1 METIKH
7 IGIVSLAI
15 VFFLILF
22 IYYYRERF
30 YSIENF
36 SSELDANAIDAKALI
51 PIKTDNTTLDYY
63 KNKWSN
69 SALIAKEIKDPYHES
84 GVIYDM
90 SSTTELTKD
99 NFDWKQYYES
109 VKPGFARHSIPKSLD
124 TCWDH
129 YLRYGKNENRP
140 KKKFF
145 NLNLK
150 SIRSYSMSYWI
161 YLDQIST
168 VPQRIIYYSDR
179 SIDTKTDDPI
189 TYPPYLAVY
198 LGSWVSS
205 IVLQQ
210 KTPRNHYSGVFTG
223 HSWWKVIE
231 EFKLT
236 SNRPYFCTIVFN
248 QNKTM
253 FYMDGK
259 LVYQH
264 SHTALPVELNKNKQ
278 DQVLIVGS
286 QTIDNHAEWYD
297 YIPKVSGRQ
306 SYVLKD
312 VQFYQDPL
320 NGLQVERLYNE
331 SKANGTIEDA
341 SNAVK
346 ALNEGFQCMN
356 NNMMNNYRIEGFE
369 TISDDTTVSIPEQI
383 RTQSGNYFNYFRYKP
398 SSFGYKTDDASASTN
413 ANDVDS
419 IMDMIQAQVETSN
432 NTNNTN
438 SIFQRLDTKDIVN
451 YATID
456 GSLFQIPNNIKIKY
470 YDFANYDYNIP
481 LHNYNDRVIFDGTA
495 ASTCFWV
502 RGVDKKKD
510 TTKSKWRILL
520 QYKLGPQKLFG
531 IYSAGYGL
539 FFVIHTPTFTNVKWS
554 FFHSFLSKDWSHIAW
569 TMSSPNDEGLSKW
582 SFYINGVLNHTKD
595 DGYAPPSNTDDY
607 NYEQVIGSGIYDHQS
622 THLPIGDLRIYQE
635 ELTQNQI
642 HAIIKSTAIEPGTE
656 SNTYKIPEVFQV
668 KGYKHTREE
677 ADTICRNNGATLATT
692 KQLEYAQQNGAD
704 WCSTGW
710 VADTDDDGQDRAKY
724 PINTRTMQGCG
735 NGGTGVKI
743 WTPPSKKAAVNCYG
757 IKPTNGKNGDQNN
770 HIHTWSETRWSRFD

>member
-7 IGIVSLAI
+7 IGILSLAI
-15 VFFLILF
+15 VFFLLLF
-22 IYYYRERF
+22 VYYYRERF

-36 SSELDANAIDAKALI
+36 SNELDANAIDAKALI

-63 KNKWSN
+63 KNRWSN
-69 SALIAKEIKDPYHES
+69 SALIAKEINDPFHES
-84 GVIYDM
+84 GVIYEM
-90 SSTTELTKD
+90 SPTTELTKD

-109 VKPGFARHSIPKSLD
+109 VKDGFAIHNIPKSLD

-129 YLRYGKNENRP
+129 YIRYGKNENRP

-168 VPQRIIYYSDR
+168 VGQKIIHYSDR
-179 SIDTKTDDPI
+179 SIDTKIDDPNS
-189 TYPPYLAVY
+189 YPPYLGVY
-198 LGSWVSS
+198 LGGWVSS
-205 IVLQQ
+205 MILHQ
-210 KTPRNHYSGVFTG
+210 KTPRDHYSGIKGKGTDY
-223 HSWWKVIE
+223 WWKVIE
-231 EFKLT
+231 EFKLNL
-236 SNRPYFCTIVFN
+236 NRPYFCTIVFN

-259 LVYQH
+259 LVFQH
-264 SHTALPVELNKNKQ
+264 SHRALPVELNKNKQ

-286 QTIDNHAEWYD
+286 QTIDNHYNWYK

-331 SKANGTIEDA
+331 SKMNGTIEDA

-369 TISDDTTVSIPEQI
+369 TISDEITVSVPNQI

-398 SSFGYKTDDASASTN
+398 SSFRYETDDAIASTN
-413 ANDVDS
+413 TNNVDS
-419 IMDMIQAQVETSN
+419 LMDMIQAQVETSN
-432 NTNNTN
+432 NTD

-451 YATID
+451 DITID
-456 GSLFQIPNNIKIKY
+456 GGLFKISNNIKIKY

-502 RGVDKKKD
+502 RIVDNKKS
-510 TTKSKWRILL
+510 TTNNKWRVLL
-520 QYKLGPQKLFG
+520 QFKLGPQKVFG
-531 IYSAGYGL
+531 IYSWGYQL
-539 FFVIHTPTFTNVKWS
+539 YFIINTPTFTNAKMTYIDS
-554 FFHSFLSKDWSHIAW
+554 TLSKDWSHIAW

-582 SFYINGVLNHTKD
+582 SLYINGVLNHTKD

-607 NYEQVIGSGIYDHQS
+607 NYRQMIGSNIDNNNL
-622 THLPIGDLRIYQE
+622 THLQIGDLRIYQE
-635 ELTQNQI
+635 ELSQDQI

-656 SNTYKIPEVFQV
+656 SNTYKVPEVFQV

-692 KQLEYAQQNGAD
+692 KQLENAQQNGAD

-710 VADTDDDGQDRAKY
+710 VADTDEDGQDRAKY
-724 PINTRTMQGCG
+724 PINTRTIQGCG
-735 NGGTGVKI
+735 NGRTGI
-743 WTPPSKKAAVNCYG
+743 MTWTPPYKKAAVNCYG
-757 IKPTNGKNGDQNN
+757 IKPTNGKNGDKNN
-770 HIHTWSETRWSRFD
+770 HIHMWSETRWSRFD

>member
-15 VFFLILF
+15 AFFLLLF
-22 IYYYRERF
+22 VYYYRERF
-30 YSIENF
+30 YSIEPF
-36 SSELDANAIDAKALI
+36 SSELDKNAIDAKALI

-63 KNKWSN
+63 KNRWSN
-69 SALIAKEIKDPYHES
+69 SALIAKEINDPFHES
-84 GVIYDM
+84 GVIYDL
-90 SSTTELTKD
+90 SPTTELTKD

-179 SIDTKTDDPI
+179 SIDTKIDDPI

-198 LGSWVSS
+198 LGHWVSS
-205 IVLQQ
+205 MILHQ
-210 KTPRNHYSGVFTG
+210 KTASDHYSGVFTG

-231 EFKLT
+231 EFKLNI
-236 SNRPYFCTIVFN
+236 NRPYFCTIVFN

-259 LVYQH
+259 LVFQH
-264 SHTALPVELNKNKQ
+264 SHNALPVELDKNKQ

-286 QTIDNHAEWYD
+286 QTIDNHAEWYEN
-297 YIPKVSGRQ
+297 IPKVSGRQ

-312 VQFYQDPL
+312 VHFYQDPL

-331 SKANGTIEDA
+331 SKMNGTIEDA

-369 TISDDTTVSIPEQI
+369 TLSDEITVSVPEQI

-398 SSFGYKTDDASASTN
+398 SSFGYETGDAIASTN
-413 ANDVDS
+413 TNNVDS

-432 NTNNTN
+432 NTD

-451 YATID
+451 DITID
-456 GSLFQIPNNIKIKY
+456 GGLFQIPNNIKIKY

-510 TTKSKWRILL
+510 TTKTNLRILL
-520 QYKLGPQKLFG
+520 QFQLGPQKLITIF
-531 IYSAGYGL
+531 SWSHNL

-554 FFHSFLSKDWSHIAW
+554 FFYSFLSKDWSHIAW

-607 NYEQVIGSGIYDHQS
+607 NYRQVIGSGIYDHQS
-622 THLPIGDLRIYQE
+622 SHLPIGDLRIYQE
-635 ELTQNQI
+635 ELSQDQI

-677 ADTICRNNGATLATT
+677 ADSICRKNGAVLATT

-710 VADTDDDGQDRAKY
+710 VADTDEDGENRAKY
-724 PINTRTMQGCG
+724 PINTRTMRGCG

-743 WTPPSKKAAVNCYG
+743 WTPPYKKAAVNCYG

-770 HIHTWSETRWSRFD
+770 HIHMWDETRWSRFD